1 MAYISYITC
10 PCDLPDIYT
19 LALRP
24 AALGVYI
31 SGKSLRYM
39 NTEIFLGAA
48 KTLAI

>member
-1 MAYISYITC
+1 MAYISCIAY

-19 LALRP
+19 LPLGP

-31 SGKSLRYM
+31 SGKSLMSM

-48 KTLAI
+48 